1 MNIDASLIMSQ
12 EHKLLLKAT
21 KRLENMPNLILLG
34 PWNVAKLP
42 IISFVIKCPSFFG
55 HGLLHH
61 NFVCTVLN
69 DVFGIQ
75 SRGGCACAG
84 NFLSCLN
91 LIGGKFLFNNQF

>member
-21 KRLENMPNLILLG
+21 KRLENMPNLIVLG
-34 PWNVAKLP
+34 PWNIAKLP

-55 HGLLHH
+55 QGLLHH

-69 DVFGIQ
+69 DAFGIQ

-84 NFLSCLN
+84 KFLSY
-91 LIGGKFLFNNQF
+91 

>member
-84 NFLSCLN
+84 NF
-91 LIGGKFLFNNQF
+91 F